1 MNNENETD
9 IRMII
14 DYMKEFIKEETQ
26 KEIMNNLDSSLIFI
40 YIQKLEKQNEEMK
53 KILKEKYGYLY

>member
-9 IRMII
+9 IRMSI